1 MFQDNLFD
9 SLHFKV
15 RMNIDLD
22 KKEKYTS
29 KDFMAIKGQIKH
41 TQPIKLKKDQF
52 NFILLSYL
60 RQVKK

>member
-1 MFQDNLFD
+1 
-9 SLHFKV
+9 
-15 RMNIDLD
+15 MNIDLD
-22 KKEKYTS
+22 KKEKHTS
-29 KDFMAIKGQIKH
+29 KDFMAVKGQIKH